1 MENENLLNPSEKIL
15 EDLKS
20 EIQKYSLKIKDVQK
34 VIYDNAVSIANLT
47 IENERIKS
55 ELKVYFNDD
64 GIKIVKSNDEKQVIM
79 NKLAENNNKINDI
92 KLNNKNSKIELA
104 NLIKE
109 GRALIDKKLP
119 DYIELSKKDL
129 LLELKNAKNPKEV
142 YSIKKKIY
150 LINKEKY
157 NLLELLT
164 NNQLDF
170 IDRKLCYFNSLKYR
184 ITSYFDRKK
193 YEKYYIENTDI
204 ISDEQKTNLLAPIY
218 AKVKPNKDRIEALRA
233 DGDDKIAIIES
244 EIRKIKKNR
253 ELNKVVKKK
262 LLLKDKEDLKLA
274 NVVSKLQDKEI
285 KTLTLNS
292 ENTINELYNTEYLNL
307 LKLNRKKLISKE
319 KERFENNLKE
329 VNELNKK
336 ELVDAL
342 TVEANTPNEIKE
354 RKEKISYTKLVNKN
368 RLIEIKFNHKKNL
381 AKFKD
386 DVHQVFLYK
395 YHMIDLLRNSMFTF
409 SQKQAQKFENF
420 TYSFKFSTF
429 FLKYGLYFAI
439 IFIFIALG
447 IVSPLIGRPNFFNLS
462 TMYNI
467 LAQSAPRMFL
477 ALGVAGCILIGGTD
491 LSVGR
496 MVGLAGVV
504 TAMLF
509 HKGDNA
515 IQLFGN
521 TINFDALGI
530 PVKIFLAIFIS
541 ILLCSLFSTLA
552 GFFTAKFKIHP
563 FVTTLATQLTIFGFL
578 TYTTGGL
585 PSGGIDMKIKNMLA
599 PTTSS
604 GFPTIILWGLAI
616 ILIMWFIWNKTKF
629 GKYMYA
635 VGGNK
640 EAASVSGISVFAVTL
655 GVFIM
660 AGVLYALG
668 GFLECLRLNGSMS
681 STYGTGWE
689 GDAIAAA
696 VVGGISFSGGIG
708 KISGIVV
715 GVIVFQALQVALT
728 TMNIDANLIFVF
740 KGLIILAAVTID
752 SLKYMKKK

>member
-274 NVVSKLQDKEI
+274 NVVSKLRDKEI

-354 RKEKISYTKLVNKN
+354 R
-368 RLIEIKFNHKKNL
+368 
-381 AKFKD
+381 
-386 DVHQVFLYK
+386 
-395 YHMIDLLRNSMFTF
+395 
-409 SQKQAQKFENF
+409 
-420 TYSFKFSTF
+420 
-429 FLKYGLYFAI
+429 
-439 IFIFIALG
+439 
-447 IVSPLIGRPNFFNLS
+447 
-462 TMYNI
+462 
-467 LAQSAPRMFL
+467 
-477 ALGVAGCILIGGTD
+477 
-491 LSVGR
+491 
-496 MVGLAGVV
+496 
-504 TAMLF
+504 
-509 HKGDNA
+509 
-515 IQLFGN
+515 
-521 TINFDALGI
+521 
-530 PVKIFLAIFIS
+530 
-541 ILLCSLFSTLA
+541 
-552 GFFTAKFKIHP
+552 
-563 FVTTLATQLTIFGFL
+563 
-578 TYTTGGL
+578 
-585 PSGGIDMKIKNMLA
+585 
-599 PTTSS
+599 
-604 GFPTIILWGLAI
+604 
-616 ILIMWFIWNKTKF
+616 
-629 GKYMYA
+629 
-635 VGGNK
+635 
-640 EAASVSGISVFAVTL
+640 
-655 GVFIM
+655 
-660 AGVLYALG
+660 
-668 GFLECLRLNGSMS
+668 
-681 STYGTGWE
+681 
-689 GDAIAAA
+689 
-696 VVGGISFSGGIG
+696 
-708 KISGIVV
+708 
-715 GVIVFQALQVALT
+715 
-728 TMNIDANLIFVF
+728 
-740 KGLIILAAVTID
+740 
-752 SLKYMKKK
+752 